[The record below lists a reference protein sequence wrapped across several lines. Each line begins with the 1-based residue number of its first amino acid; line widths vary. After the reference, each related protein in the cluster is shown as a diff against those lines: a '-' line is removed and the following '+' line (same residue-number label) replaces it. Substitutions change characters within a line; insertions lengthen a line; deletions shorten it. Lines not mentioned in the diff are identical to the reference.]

1 MNECMEYVNPK
12 RARTIDAILAVLPAT
27 KTEIEQQSG
36 VHFAT
41 VVKVMPELHKAGKV
55 HIGAWRAHPV
65 HGPSMAVYHAGSGAD
80 AVDTLPRL
88 TRKQI
93 SQRYEKRIKG
103 TEKYD
108 QRKARHRSRHWEKKA
123 KAAPQN
129 WAAALFT
136 Q

>member
-1 MNECMEYVNPK
+1 MTECADYVNPK
-12 RARTIDAILAVLPAT
+12 RARTIAAILAVLPAT
-27 KTEIEQQSG
+27 KTEIEHRAG

-41 VVKVMPELHKAGKV
+41 VLKVMPELHKAGKV

-65 HGPSMAVYHAGSGAD
+65 HGPSMAVYHAGPGVD
-80 AVDTLPRL
+80 AQDTLPRL
-88 TRKQI
+88 TRQQI
-93 SQRYEKRIKG
+93 SERYEKRIRG

-123 KAAPQN
+123 KAAPKN
-129 WAAALFT
+129 WAAALFM